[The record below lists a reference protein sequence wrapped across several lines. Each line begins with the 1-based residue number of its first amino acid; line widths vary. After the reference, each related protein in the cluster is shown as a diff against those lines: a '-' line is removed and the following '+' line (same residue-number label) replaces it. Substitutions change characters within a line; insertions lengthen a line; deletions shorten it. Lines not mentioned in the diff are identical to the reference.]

1 MVKLSHTD
9 TMNQNSTGT
18 STANSSTRLVFYCPS
33 EPNFTWNL
41 HDTTLTW
48 ILAAIILT
56 ASPITVLLNAL
67 VIIAV
72 KQRRELQKR
81 SNIVLCSMAIA
92 DLLVGALA
100 MPISAAVDLL
110 TIHQVYLETVCTLYT
125 VNIAL
130 MECFVFSSLYH
141 LVVVAWERYTAIRKW
156 IDYMVIATCGR
167 LKKLAIIAWMAAILV
182 SLPLAVMFG
191 IGAPFEVQK
200 IWYMMASLCI
210 AFSVIAIV
218 CLYVMVYIGV
228 RKRRTKEIAQVTAL
242 VQAKLETKVAK
253 TTGLL
258 TAAVIFTL
266 ILGGVLTVL
275 GDIFPVFRENSTFRI
290 AETLLQL
297 NSLMNPVI
305 YCYRDHRFRKAILEL
320 LRIKKPQATQ
330 PTRACDDAARF
341 RKRKDKFGS
350 VEDVQSNINTQS
362 VGKQAR
368 LARST
373 SCDLGVALSAGDDSQ
388 NRFREMMLRR
398 YASDPSLFKNS
409 SLIDSSPLQ
418 PPSSVVLTSVT
429 VHTERNTRGKARKT
443 TTESSS
449 GTFDVHNAQ
458 VNVNKTLKSE
468 SLEADA
474 SRKVGN
480 CSQNVENTEAAA
492 RPNSA

>member
-1 MVKLSHTD
+1 MNLSHTE
-9 TMNQNSTGT
+9 MMGQNSTET
-18 STANSSTRLVFYCPS
+18 STAVSSTRLVFYCPS
-33 EPNFTWNL
+33 EPEFTWNL
-41 HDTTLTW
+41 HDTTFSW

-72 KQRRELQKR
+72 KQRKELQKR
-81 SNIVLCSMAIA
+81 SNIVLSSMAIA
-92 DLLVGALA
+92 DLLVGAVS
-100 MPISAAVDLL
+100 MPISATVDLL
-110 TIHQVYLETVCTLYT
+110 IIHQVYLERVCALNTG
-125 VNIAL
+125 NIAL
-130 MECFVFSSLYH
+130 MECFLFSSLFH
-141 LVVVAWERYTAIRKW
+141 LIVIAWERNIAVTKW
-156 IDYMVIATCGR
+156 IDYMVIVTNSR
-167 LKKLAIIAWMAAILV
+167 LKKLAIIAWLAAIFI

-210 AFSVIAIV
+210 ALSVIAIV

-275 GDIFPVFRENSTFRI
+275 GDIFPVFRKNSTFRI

-305 YCYRDHRFRKAILEL
+305 YCYRDRRFRKAILEL

-330 PTRACDDAARF
+330 PTRARDDAARL

-350 VEDVQSNINTQS
+350 VEDVQSNINSQN
-362 VGKQAR
+362 VGKQTR
-368 LARST
+368 LTRST

-388 NRFREMMLRR
+388 NRFREMMLTR
-398 YASDPSLFKNS
+398 YASNPCLFKNS
-409 SLIDSSPLQ
+409 SLVDSLHLGPT
-418 PPSSVVLTSVT
+418 SSVVLTSVT
-429 VHTERNTRGKARKT
+429 VHTERNTRDKARKT

-449 GTFDVHNAQ
+449 GNFDVHNAQ
-458 VNVNKTLKSE
+458 VNVNKTLKLE
-468 SLEADA
+468 CLEADV
-474 SRKVGN
+474 SGKVGN

-492 RPNSA
+492 RPISA

>member
-1 MVKLSHTD
+1 M
-9 TMNQNSTGT
+9 MNQNSTET
-18 STANSSTRLVFYCPS
+18 SSANFSTRLVFYCPS
-33 EPNFTWNL
+33 EPDFTWNL
-41 HDTTLTW
+41 HDTTFSW

-56 ASPITVLLNAL
+56 ASPITLLLNAL

-72 KQRRELQKR
+72 KKRKELQKR
-81 SNIVLCSMAIA
+81 SNIVLSSMAIA
-92 DLLVGALA
+92 DLLVGVVS
-100 MPISAAVDLL
+100 MPISATVDLL
-110 TIHQVYLETVCTLYT
+110 IIHQVFIERVCALNTG
-125 VNIAL
+125 NIVL
-130 MECFVFSSLYH
+130 MECFLFSSLFH
-141 LVVVAWERYTAIRKW
+141 LIVIAWERNIAVTKW
-156 IDYMVIATCGR
+156 IDYMVIATNGR
-167 LKKLAIIAWMAAILV
+167 LKKLAILAWLAAIFI

-210 AFSVIAIV
+210 ALSVIAFV
-218 CLYVMVYIGV
+218 CLYVMVYMGV
-228 RKRRTKEIAQVTAL
+228 RKRRRNEIVQVTAL

-305 YCYRDHRFRKAILEL
+305 YCYRDRRFRKAILEL

-330 PTRACDDAARF
+330 PTRARDDAARF
-341 RKRKDKFGS
+341 RKRKDRFGS
-350 VEDVQSNINTQS
+350 VEDVQSNINSQS
-362 VGKQAR
+362 VGKQTR

-373 SCDLGVALSAGDDSQ
+373 SCDLGMALSTGGDSQ
-388 NRFREMMLRR
+388 HRIREMMLTR

-409 SLIDSSPLQ
+409 SVVDSLPLD
-418 PPSSVVLTSVT
+418 PPSSAVRTLVT
-429 VHTERNTRGKARKT
+429 IHTERNTQDQPRKA

-449 GTFDVHNAQ
+449 GNFDVHNAQ
-458 VNVNKTLKSE
+458 VNLNQKLRPE
-468 SLEADA
+468 SLEVNA
-474 SRKVGN
+474 SEKVGSS
-480 CSQNVENTEAAA
+480 SQNVEKTEATA

>member
-9 TMNQNSTGT
+9 KMNQNSTET
-18 STANSSTRLVFYCPS
+18 STTNSSTRLVFYCPS
-33 EPNFTWNL
+33 EPDFTWNL

-48 ILAAIILT
+48 ILASIILT

-81 SNIVLCSMAIA
+81 TNIVLCSMAIA

-110 TIHQVYLETVCTLYT
+110 IIHQVYLETVCTLYT

-156 IDYMVIATCGR
+156 IDYMVIATSGR

-182 SLPLAVMFG
+182 SLPLAVMAGLGVAFN
-191 IGAPFEVQK
+191 FQQ
-200 IWYMMASLCI
+200 IWYIIASFCNAV
-210 AFSVIAIV
+210 AFIAIV
-218 CLYVMVYIGV
+218 YLYVMVYLGV
-228 RKRRTKEIAQVTAL
+228 RKRRVNESAQVSSL
-242 VQAKLETKVAK
+242 IQAKLETKVAI

-258 TAAVIFTL
+258 TGTMIITL
-266 ILGGVLTVL
+266 VLGGVLIVS
-275 GDIFPVFRENSTFRI
+275 GDIFLPLREKSTFRI
-290 AETLLQL
+290 ADTLLQL

-305 YCYRDHRFRKAILEL
+305 YCYRDRRFRKAILEL

-330 PTRACDDAARF
+330 PTRARDDAMRF

-350 VEDVQSNINTQS
+350 VEDVQSNINSQS
-362 VGKQAR
+362 VGKQTR

-373 SCDLGVALSAGDDSQ
+373 SCDLGVAFSAGDDSQ

-398 YASDPSLFKNS
+398 YASDPSIFKNS
-409 SLIDSSPLQ
+409 SLVDSLPLG

-429 VHTERNTRGKARKT
+429 VHTERNTRDKARKT

-449 GTFDVHNAQ
+449 RNFDVQNAQ
-458 VNVNKTLKSE
+458 VNVNKILKSE

-474 SRKVGN
+474 SRDVGN
-480 CSQNVENTEAAA
+480 CSQNVEKTEAAA
-492 RPNSA
+492 RPN